1 MGPQTAT
8 SPTETPQRIDQGW
21 VVAMPKEIAELFG
34 VPEGSL
40 VTLLLQE
47 EGLTALMNLALQTDE
62 ARKRE
67 PGWFLEM
74 PPDMATAAG
83 LPDKS
88 FLALYA
94 KEGALRV
101 EVLPPPSPELE
112 AAAAR
117 IWNEYQ
123 EVFEELKR
131 LGD

>member
-1 MGPQTAT
+1 MSPQAAT
-8 SPTETPQRIDQGW
+8 LPTEAPQRIDQGW
-21 VVAMPKEIAELFG
+21 IIAMPKEIAELFG
-34 VPEGSL
+34 VPEGSI
-40 VTLLLQE
+40 VTLFVQQ
-47 EGLTALMNLALQTDE
+47 GGISALMNLALQTDE

-74 PPDMATAAG
+74 PSEMATTAG

-94 KEGALRV
+94 KHGALCV
-101 EVLPPPSPELE
+101 EVLPPPAPEIE
-112 AAAAR
+112 AAAER
-117 IWNEYQ
+117 LWNEYR